1 MEFYLF
7 FLILVLF
14 ICILSDR
21 YKLTQSLGVLI
32 FLFTLFSGVRYNVGT
47 DFSTYEV
54 YISYI
59 RQGIDTY
66 MEPGFEAIVKATY
79 ALGFSG
85 QLTFVISSFLVS
97 FFFLSYI
104 KEHSYYLGLSSIL
117 FLCFPIFYLA
127 SFNGVRQFIAVAI
140 FLYSIKYI
148 LHRNIFKYS
157 CGVAIACLF
166 HSSAVITI
174 PLYFILNYR
183 LNTFRVIALCAFIY
197 FFIGSFPTIL
207 ESAGFSAKYTTTE
220 IYSNT
225 GFDYKLIVVFSIY
238 IVLCFFEKKYSDN
251 FPNHNIMSNML
262 VITCIVGML
271 PLLTNLPSSPV
282 VRITSYFSPA
292 LLVVIPNI
300 IACFK
305 NNQIRIISYFSIIF
319 ICVLYYITTLLLFG
333 NKFNLLP
340 YETNIILF

>member
-7 FLILVLF
+7 FLLIVLF

-21 YKLTQSLGVLI
+21 YKLTLSLGVLI

-47 DFSTYEV
+47 DFSTYEL

-79 ALGFSG
+79 VLGFSG
-85 QLTFVISSFLVS
+85 QLTFVISSLLVS
-97 FFFLSYI
+97 FFFLFYI
-104 KEHSYYLGLSSIL
+104 REHSYYLGLSSMM

-127 SFNGVRQFIAVAI
+127 SFNGIRQFIAVAI

-148 LHRNIFKYS
+148 LHGNIFKYF
-157 CGVAIACLF
+157 CGVAIACSF
-166 HSSAVITI
+166 HSSAVITV
-174 PLYFILNYR
+174 PLYFILNHRFNKYK
-183 LNTFRVIALCAFIY
+183 VVGLCVFIY

-207 ESAGFSAKYTTTE
+207 ENAGFSAKYTTTE
-220 IYSNT
+220 IYSNS

-238 IVLCFFEKKYSDN
+238 ILLRFFEKKYSEN
-251 FPNHNIMSNML
+251 FPDYNIMSNML
-262 VITCIVGML
+262 VITCVVGML

-292 LLVVIPNI
+292 LLIVIPNI
-300 IACFK
+300 LSCFK
-305 NNQIRIISYFSIIF
+305 NDQLRIISYFSIIF
-319 ICVLYYITTLLLFG
+319 TCILYYITTLLLFG

-340 YETNIILF
+340 YQINIMLF